1 MTDMNDL
8 RRLAAS
14 CSMAALMAAAP
25 IHALSGARADSLSPM
40 PVAVVL
46 APPVDAPQ
54 PPSTGGDAKPSGP
67 DQVDLAALYYYAR
80 EGSTDRVEAETL
92 RLQAKYPGFVT
103 PGDLYEPA
111 DRRIVDETPLWN
123 LYKLNDFAGIDAE
136 MERISAQNPGWTPT
150 EDFTTKLAR
159 ARQRQGMTEA
169 FERKDWEGLLV
180 SARDIDPRSE
190 PEIDLLW
197 MMIEAARGLQRT
209 DDLTRIYQGILYREA
224 PHAFAPG
231 DRLTTLEK
239 AVEDF
244 PPQEIRAALAAL
256 SLPADMADK
265 AETLKR
271 NLLRRDV
278 ATFNASS
285 ERTDP
290 LAAATVDPLRRNA
303 DVTDMKLLGWY
314 TLKIG
319 RPAEAETWFRRAVD
333 RQPEAESI
341 KGLFLSLKQDKRE
354 PEARDLV
361 STNLATLAEDSDFLL
376 DALSTSFTQPGEA
389 AIAPAVVEAYSTAIQ
404 RSQSPEHAEI
414 LGWYAYN
421 GHQFEAASAWFGKSW
436 EWKKQSAS
444 LKGLALSAMQLKD
457 KATLESLRRDFA
469 AQFPEAFADLK
480 SVVPPKG
487 NKGSSVAAPASGV
500 DARYVADFRAKRYGD
515 CITGLRKQE
524 ARGRLT
530 AGAHVIKGWCHLE
543 LSHLTEARNAFGAAL
558 EAGGKTGED
567 AAYGLALTLMRAR
580 LTEDAEA
587 VLARY
592 PLSAARDK
600 EIRSEIYWQRA
611 RAAFDAKQY
620 QQVLNA
626 LNLRLQLVPEPM
638 DMSRMRGWAHYHLGH
653 RAEARAI
660 FTRLNMLVSD
670 NANRQALAIIN
681 GN

>member
-1 MTDMNDL
+1 MTDLIFL

-14 CSMAALMAAAP
+14 CSLAALVAATP
-25 IHALSGARADSLSPM
+25 ILALPSARADSLSPM
-40 PVAVVL
+40 PVALVL
-46 APPVDAPQ
+46 APPADAQQ
-54 PPSTGGDAKPSGP
+54 PPSAVSDAKPSGP
-67 DQVDLAALYYYAR
+67 DLVDLAALYYYAS
-80 EGSTDRVEAETL
+80 EGSTDRVQAETL

-111 DRRIVDETPLWN
+111 DRHVVDETPLWN
-123 LYKLNDFAGIDAE
+123 LYKLNDFAGIEAE
-136 MERISAQNPGWTPT
+136 IERMSAQNPGWVPT
-150 EDFTTKLAR
+150 EDFATKLAR
-159 ARQRQGMTEA
+159 AKQRQAMTEA
-169 FERKDWEGLLV
+169 FERKDWDGLLL
-180 SARDIDPRSE
+180 AAKDIDAKQE

-197 MMIEAARGLQRT
+197 MMVDAARGLQRT
-209 DDLTRIYQGILYREA
+209 DDLARIYQGILYRDA
-224 PHAFAPG
+224 ANAFAPG
-231 DRLTTLEK
+231 ERLTTLEK

-244 PPQEIRAALAAL
+244 PADEVRAALAAL
-256 SLPADMADK
+256 NLPAEMSEKVEA
-265 AETLKR
+265 LKR

-278 ATFNASS
+278 AAFNAST

-290 LAAATVDPLRRNA
+290 LPAATVDPLRRTA

-319 RPAEAETWFRRAVD
+319 RPAEAETWFRRAMD
-333 RQPEAESI
+333 RQREAESI

-361 STNLATLAEDSDFLL
+361 TANLATLADDSDFML
-376 DALSTSFTQPGEA
+376 DALSAGFTQPGEA

-404 RSQSPEHAEI
+404 RAQSPEHAEI

-436 EWKKQSAS
+436 EWKQQASS

-457 KATLESLRRDFA
+457 KATLENLRRDFA
-469 AQFPEAFADLK
+469 GQFPEAFADLK

-487 NKGSSVAAPASGV
+487 NKGSGVAAPVSGV
-500 DARYVADFRAKRYGD
+500 DAGYVADFRAKRYGD
-515 CITGLRKQE
+515 CIMGLRKQE

-530 AGAHVIKGWCHLE
+530 AGAQLIKGWCHLE
-543 LSHLTEARNAFGAAL
+543 LSHLAEARTAFGAAL
-558 EAGGKTGED
+558 DAGGKTSQD
-567 AAYGLALTLMRAR
+567 AAYGMALTLMRTR
-580 LTEDAEA
+580 LTDEAEA
-587 VLARY
+587 LLARY

-611 RAAFDAKQY
+611 RSAFDSKQY

-626 LNLRLQLVPEPM
+626 LNLRLQLVQEPM